1 MSLWS
6 RSFDTGIVC
15 GSGASAFDI
24 YYGDTIDQVASRTY
38 NLDGN
43 LTNRFIEERYTSAG
57 FVNPVTG
64 ASLPVT
70 AHDVISDVLAVP
82 GDGSSA
88 TETTTGQ
95 FTVTLPGHGR
105 VAPERRPSRATRRGR
120 VHRVPGGP
128 TPVPR
133 PDQRRPD
140 SHPEAL
146 HRPRRLATGQPTTP
160 RHERRS
166 VTSTNHRKEPDMHKL
181 FKIGIL
187 AIGLAALGAPAA
199 QATAPT
205 NGQIVFG
212 REDTQDGGHIFTANP
227 DGTHE
232 HQLLAD
238 PADCP
243 NWSPDGTKISV
254 CVIPDAQGLLRS
266 ATLNPDGSGF
276 NLLDTPDP
284 SLNIFCWAWSPD
296 GSRLACEGGTDPFSD
311 RDGIYTIRS
320 SDGGGLV
327 RLTNSPSVGRRVP
340 GSAARAATRP
350 TAARSPSP
358 ASTSTA
364 RRRSS
369 SSTPTAPAR
378 IRSHRGASGASA
390 ETGRETASGS
400 CSASATSPIL
410 KAKT

>member
-1 MSLWS
+1 MAA
-6 RSFDTGIVC
+6 VP
-15 GSGASAFDI
+15 SAFDI

-105 VAPERRPSRATRRGR
+105 VAPERRPSRATRGGR
-120 VHRVPGGP
+120 VHRVHGRP

-140 SHPEAL
+140 RHPEAL
-146 HRPRRLATGQPTTP
+146 HRPRC
-160 RHERRS
+160 
-166 VTSTNHRKEPDMHKL
+166 
-181 FKIGIL
+181 L
-187 AIGLAALGAPAA
+187 AIGTTEITTPTPLERNQTCTSSSRSESSPSGWPRSVHRPPRPRH
-199 QATAPT
+199 PT

-212 REDTQDGGHIFTANP
+212 KEDTPDGGHIFTANP

-243 NWSPDGTKISV
+243 NWSPDGTKIAV
-254 CVIPDAQGLLRS
+254 CVIPDAQGLLRIGH
-266 ATLNPDGSGF
+266 TQPG
-276 NLLDTPDP
+276 
-284 SLNIFCWAWSPD
+284 
-296 GSRLACEGGTDPFSD
+296 RD
-311 RDGIYTIRS
+311 R
-320 SDGGGLV
+320 V
-327 RLTNSPSVGRRVP
+327 Q
-340 GSAARAATRP
+340 
-350 TAARSPSP
+350 
-358 ASTSTA
+358 
-364 RRRSS
+364 
-369 SSTPTAPAR
+369 PAR
-378 IRSHRGASGASA
+378 QPRSVA
-390 ETGRETASGS
+390 EHLLLGVVARWQPAG
-400 CSASATSPIL
+400 L
-410 KAKT
+410 